1 MAGLNINSFN
11 EILLSAAKDEE
22 AKIKILEAE
31 IGMCADLFMN
41 EVCVLL
47 DELMSN
53 GYKSEQFTK
62 IQNIKD
68 NSESLLTMLDELK
81 GEKE

>member
-31 IGMCADLFMN
+31 MRMCADLFMN

-47 DELMSN
+47 DELESN
-53 GYKSEQFTK
+53 GYKSKQFTK

-68 NSESLLTMLDELK
+68 NSESLLAMLEELQNK
-81 GEKE
+81 D